1 VSFRIVI
8 SIGNMLLERLRLRL
22 VPGRLR
28 IQPRNQ
34 FMRAGWNA
42 DFSLADNLPGAQF
55 STVEILVG
63 AAVGTQSRAFQ
74 RDSRE
79 QSLIARV
86 RENLRVH
93 NDVGS
98 TLGRASLWAGGGGG
112 IGGAFISRPL
122 AIVVIGGLFSSTLLT
137 LILVPVLYS
146 EASRFTSARTNR
158 ELDTMLDDAQSRR
171 LAAGGGH

>member
-1 VSFRIVI
+1 MPHLGNIQLGSIAVRPRVARKTRCLAFSPRSVSFRIVI

-55 STVEILVG
+55 SSIEILVG
-63 AAVGTQSRAFQ
+63 AAIGTQSRAFE

-86 RENLRVH
+86 RENL
-93 NDVGS
+93 
-98 TLGRASLWAGGGGG
+98 L
-112 IGGAFISRPL
+112 
-122 AIVVIGGLFSSTLLT
+122 
-137 LILVPVLYS
+137 
-146 EASRFTSARTNR
+146 
-158 ELDTMLDDAQSRR
+158 
-171 LAAGGGH
+171 